1 MEILSIL
8 FQAFVHFNIFH
19 YKRKEKKNYNV
30 SPNQLTTSGPQSLAA
45 SIDSESLL
53 SLGINFSIILC
64 LASTTI
70 AVKKIGDVSPEKFN
84 VEPINYLIY
93 YNNFIV
99 PSIIPVLLS
108 ILIFKRNKA
117 LRKTIFA
124 EFRNFWSN
132 LMDRA
137 NF

>member
-8 FQAFVHFNIFH
+8 LHAFVHIKIFL
-19 YKRKEKKNYNV
+19 YKRKENLVNV
-30 SPNQLTTSGPQSLAA
+30 SGNQLSTSGPQSLAA

-53 SLGINFSIILC
+53 SFGINLSIILC
-64 LASTTI
+64 LASTTV
-70 AVKKIGDVSPEKFN
+70 AVKKIGDVSPEKYN
-84 VEPINYLIY
+84 VAPITYLIY

-99 PSIIPVLLS
+99 PSIIPVLMS
-108 ILIFKRNKA
+108 VLIFKRNKA
-117 LRKTIFA
+117 LRKTVLAAIG
-124 EFRNFWSN
+124 NFWSN

>member
-8 FQAFVHFNIFH
+8 LQAFVHIKIFL
-19 YKRKEKKNYNV
+19 YKRKENLVNV
-30 SPNQLTTSGPQSLAA
+30 SANQLNTSGPQSLAA

-53 SLGINFSIILC
+53 SFGINLSIILC
-64 LASTTI
+64 LASTTV
-70 AVKKIGDVSPEKFN
+70 AVKKIGDVSPEKYN
-84 VEPINYLIY
+84 VEPITYLIY

-99 PSIIPVLLS
+99 PSIIPVLMS
-108 ILIFKRNKA
+108 VLIFKRNKA
-117 LRKTIFA
+117 LRKTVLA
-124 EFRNFWSN
+124 EIGNFWSN

>member
-8 FQAFVHFNIFH
+8 LQAFVHIKIFL
-19 YKRKEKKNYNV
+19 YKRKENLVNV
-30 SPNQLTTSGPQSLAA
+30 SGNQLNTSGPQSLAA

-53 SLGINFSIILC
+53 SFGINLSIILC
-64 LASTTI
+64 LASTTV
-70 AVKKIGDVSPEKFN
+70 AVKKIGDVSPKKYN
-84 VEPINYLIY
+84 VAPITYLIY

-99 PSIIPVLLS
+99 PSIIPVLMS
-108 ILIFKRNKA
+108 VLIFKRNKA
-117 LRKTIFA
+117 LRKTVLAAIG
-124 EFRNFWSN
+124 NFWSN

>member
-8 FQAFVHFNIFH
+8 LQAFVHIKIFL
-19 YKRKEKKNYNV
+19 YKRKENLVNV
-30 SPNQLTTSGPQSLAA
+30 SGNQLNTSGPQSLAA

-53 SLGINFSIILC
+53 SFGINLSIILC
-64 LASTTI
+64 LASTTV
-70 AVKKIGDVSPEKFN
+70 AVKKIGDVSPEKYN
-84 VEPINYLIY
+84 VEPITYLIY

-99 PSIIPVLLS
+99 PSIIPVLMS
-108 ILIFKRNKA
+108 VLIFKRNKA
-117 LRKTIFA
+117 LRKTVLA
-124 EFRNFWSN
+124 EISNFWSN